1 MSIESEAAEQLV
13 SAEIQGVEKV
23 IEKTGEKALEK
34 MDEALEKQLK
44 ELDSDKKPS
53 VRQVLKEMKRAQKER
68 ALTQQQNIKK
78 RSPIQKVRDPR

>member
-13 SAEIQGVEKV
+13 SAEIQGVERV

-34 MDEALEKQLK
+34 MDEVLEKQLK

-53 VRQVLKEMKRAQKER
+53 VKQALKEMKRVRKER
-68 ALTQQQNIKK
+68 ALTQQPNMK